1 MTNLSNSQPKNV
13 DKKFFSAR
21 FFILRSLLC
30 AFYYF
35 FSRSKYNIYPVWQ
48 KTKYRMGSNL
58 YFKGFFLLKILELGE
73 LMVEKPK
80 NL

>member
-1 MTNLSNSQPKNV
+1 MLG
-13 DKKFFSAR
+13 FS
-21 FFILRSLLC
+21 SLEVCCVL
-30 AFYYF
+30 FTEYF
-35 FSRSKYNIYPVWQ
+35 FSRSKYNVYPVWQ

-80 NL
+80 N